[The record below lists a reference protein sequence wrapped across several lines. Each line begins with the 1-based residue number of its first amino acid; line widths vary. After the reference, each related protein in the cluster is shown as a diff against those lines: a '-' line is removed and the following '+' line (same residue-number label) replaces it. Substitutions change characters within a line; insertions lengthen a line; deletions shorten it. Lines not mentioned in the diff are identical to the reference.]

1 MEQKEAPEEKMAK
14 PGREKGK
21 LAEGILKD
29 VDVAIGSIRKGLR
42 SPDLKGSLSDLVRL
56 LQLRQELTVE
66 QPRQVTVRRVDE
78 CQTKSSTE
86 E

>member
-1 MEQKEAPEEKMAK
+1 MKKKEAPREKMAK
-14 PGREKGK
+14 PRKEQGK

-42 SPDLKGSLSDLVRL
+42 SQDLKGSLSDLVRL

-66 QPRQVTVRRVDE
+66 QPRQVTVRWVDE
-78 CQTKSSTE
+78 CQTKSSIE

>member
-1 MEQKEAPEEKMAK
+1 MAK
-14 PGREKGK
+14 PGKEQGK

-29 VDVAIGSIRKGLR
+29 VDMAIGNIRKGIR
-42 SPDLKGSLSDLVRL
+42 GQDYKGSLSDLARL

-66 QPRQVTVRRVDE
+66 QPRHVTVRWVDE
-78 CQTKSSTE
+78 CQTTPSTE